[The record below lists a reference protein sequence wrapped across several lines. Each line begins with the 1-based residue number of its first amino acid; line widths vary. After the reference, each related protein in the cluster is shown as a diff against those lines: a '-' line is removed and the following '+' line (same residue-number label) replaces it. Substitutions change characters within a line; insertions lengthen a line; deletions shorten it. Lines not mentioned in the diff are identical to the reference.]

1 MIKSMKLNRLVL
13 LVICFFCSVG
23 VFAQKT
29 SKEIAITRSKDFIIA
44 IANCDVAKVK
54 KLMTPEFYKKSFP
67 YSDAKVK
74 EKFLSIP
81 LETRKNMIRRIQKEI
96 VASAMMNRAG
106 DCITVTL
113 TNQVT
118 DREMTL
124 QLVDASGTGDWRIFD
139 YWN

>member
-1 MIKSMKLNRLVL
+1 
-13 LVICFFCSVG
+13 
-23 VFAQKT
+23 
-29 SKEIAITRSKDFIIA
+29 
-44 IANCDVAKVK
+44 
-54 KLMTPEFYKKSFP
+54 MTPEFYKKSFP

>member
-1 MIKSMKLNRLVL
+1 MGTLKQL
-13 LVICFFCSVG
+13 LLLILISFCSVG
-23 VFAQKT
+23 VSAQKT
-29 SKEIAITRSKDFIIA
+29 SKEIAITRSKELIIA

-54 KLMTPEFYKKSFP
+54 RLMTPDFYKKSFP

-81 LETRKNMIRRIQKEI
+81 LETRKKMIHRIQKET
-96 VASAMMNRAG
+96 VGSAMMNRAG

-118 DREMTL
+118 KNEITL
-124 QLVDASGTGDWRIFD
+124 QLADESGTGDWRIFD
-139 YWN
+139 CWD